1 MLGWLREPLAENT
14 SIPPGF
20 FSFTSQPITDRDDA
34 SPPKHH
40 QQEQQ
45 QQQQQQPSLSPLE
58 LFRAT
63 FEAVALWHREL
74 SSVSSTSRAEPLA
87 SAVAMGDGSNAV
99 DGRKPAV
106 TATGVGGKGR
116 TASARDEHEM
126 LPTYPGFPV
135 LSGGVL
141 RLRPLPDRKSFHV
154 TLHRFFA
161 AMVS

>member
-1 MLGWLREPLAENT
+1 MLGWLREPLAENA

-20 FSFTSQPITDRDDA
+20 FSYTSQPITDQDEA
-34 SPPKHH
+34 SPPK
-40 QQEQQ
+40 Q

-63 FEAVALWHREL
+63 FEAVALWHGG
-74 SSVSSTSRAEPLA
+74 VSSSSSASGTARARPLPSA
-87 SAVAMGDGSNAV
+87 LTMGDDSSAVG
-99 DGRKPAV
+99 GRNPGFDV
-106 TATGVGGKGR
+106 PTATGVQGKGG
-116 TASARDEHEM
+116 TASARDEREVF
-126 LPTYPGFPV
+126 PTYPGFP

-141 RLRPLPDRKSFHV
+141 SLRPLPAGKSFHA

>member
-1 MLGWLREPLAENT
+1 MLGWLREPLGENA

-20 FSFTSQPITDRDDA
+20 FSCTPQPITDRDEA
-34 SPPKHH
+34 KPTKHR

-45 QQQQQQPSLSPLE
+45 QEQQQSSLSPLE
-58 LFRAT
+58 LFLAT

-74 SSVSSTSRAEPLA
+74 SSVSGTSRAGALA
-87 SAVAMGDGSNAV
+87 DGSTAV
-99 DGRKPAV
+99 DGRKPGVDVA
-106 TATGVGGKGR
+106 TATV
-116 TASARDEHEM
+116 SARDEREV

-141 RLRPLPDRKSFHV
+141 RLRPLPAGKSFHA